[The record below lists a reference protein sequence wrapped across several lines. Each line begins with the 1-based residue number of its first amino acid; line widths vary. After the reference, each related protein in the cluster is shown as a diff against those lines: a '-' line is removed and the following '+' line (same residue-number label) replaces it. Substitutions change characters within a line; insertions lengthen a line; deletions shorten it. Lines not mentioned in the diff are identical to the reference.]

1 METICCGE
9 QLDPRLVTKN
19 NPEERKVAVVE
30 SGLSQKRRTVSALS
44 SIQPVLDDEARAR
57 CEDSEIPKIG
67 LEEVRCK

>member
-1 METICCGE
+1 VASSSTIGWS
-9 QLDPRLVTKN
+9 PRII
-19 NPEERKVAVVE
+19 PEERKVAVVE